1 MATSGTSACASDKE
15 NYKFYCQFFEL
26 AFVRE
31 VLHVSRHGT
40 DEEMDKLLD
49 ETLAT
54 IVWANHR
61 LKRLKD
67 GRNRLELASLALRYP
82 LKNVWSE
89 IDFPENHDDN
99 CFLRTKSERGR
110 LDSIE
115 EKTAQGR
122 CTRATVG
129 GRANSRSLDFNDDDL
144 DTAMERALCFD
155 PCQNGLLRGKEDRS
169 NSLDRG
175 MNMAV

>member
-1 MATSGTSACASDKE
+1 MATSGTSACAPDKE
-15 NYKFYCQFFEL
+15 NYKFTCQFFEP
-26 AFVRE
+26 AFVRQ
-31 VLHVSRHGT
+31 VLDLSRHGT
-40 DEEMDKLLD
+40 EEEMDKLLD

-67 GRNRLELASLALRYP
+67 GRKRLELASLALRYP
-82 LKNVWSE
+82 LKNIWPE
-89 IDFPENHDDN
+89 IDSPEEHDDN
-99 CFLRTKSERGR
+99 CFFGTKSARSSHE
-110 LDSIE
+110 SIE
-115 EKTAQGR
+115 EKAAQGR

-129 GRANSRSLDFNDDDL
+129 GRANSRSIDYNDDDL

-155 PCQNGLLRGKEDRS
+155 PCQNGLLCGKEHRGDE
-169 NSLDRG
+169 LDRG

>member
-1 MATSGTSACASDKE
+1 MATSGSSVCASDKE
-15 NYKFYCQFFEL
+15 NYKFYCQFFEP

-82 LKNVWSE
+82 LKNIWPE
-89 IDFPENHDDN
+89 IDFPEEHDDN

-155 PCQNGLLRGKEDRS
+155 PCQNGLLCGKEHRGDE
-169 NSLDRG
+169 LDRG